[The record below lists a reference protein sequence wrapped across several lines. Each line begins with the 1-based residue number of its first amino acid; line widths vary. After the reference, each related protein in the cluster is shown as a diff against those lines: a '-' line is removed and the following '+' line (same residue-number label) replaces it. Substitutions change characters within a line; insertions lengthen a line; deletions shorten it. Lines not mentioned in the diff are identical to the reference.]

1 MATYERRKVRI
12 TSAEL
17 QKRFL
22 GGNRR
27 PLPGHED
34 DFPRWIWPY
43 IRRAYLE
50 GKLTEELKVPA
61 GADIRDYSLPVVAFI
76 KNAKIDFPG
85 VQIAALPDNFL
96 SSVKSAISEKLM
108 DQYGSVVNP
117 EDMERIPRP
126 LWPYIRTNFR
136 LGELANV
143 KGVIVFDKD
152 TLLELVGSVDKLE
165 RPGKPGRPSR
175 PVKPLIDYPGS
186 FPIPLIPKV

>member
-1 MATYERRKVRI
+1 MATYEKRKARI

-17 QKRFL
+17 MKRFL
-22 GGNRR
+22 DGNRH
-27 PLPGHED
+27 PLPGCED

-96 SSVKSAISEKLM
+96 PSVKNAISGKLM

-126 LWPYIRTNFR
+126 LWPYVRANFR

-143 KGVIVFDKD
+143 KGIIIFDKD
-152 TLLELVGSVDKLE
+152 APSELVGRADKLE
-165 RPGKPGRPSR
+165 GPGRPGR
-175 PVKPLIDYPGS
+175 PFKPLIDYPGS
-186 FPIPLIPKV
+186 FPIPLIPRI